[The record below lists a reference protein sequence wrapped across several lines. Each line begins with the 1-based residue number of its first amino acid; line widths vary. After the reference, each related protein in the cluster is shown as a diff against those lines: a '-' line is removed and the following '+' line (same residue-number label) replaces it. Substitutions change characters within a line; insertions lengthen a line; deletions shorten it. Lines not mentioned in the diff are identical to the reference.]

1 VTSSESLQIVPAT
14 AKDTP
19 IVLRLIRA
27 LAEYEK
33 LAGRVVATEASLR
46 EQLFGP
52 RPAAEVSL
60 AFVGEEAAGFAVY
73 YPTFSTFAS
82 RPGMYLEDLFVEP
95 RWRGQ
100 GIGRQLFAHVATIA
114 IERGCDRMS
123 WVVLPWNQPA
133 IDFYRRLG
141 AETVTEWDTYKITGE
156 AFEHLA
162 RVR

>member
-1 VTSSESLQIVPAT
+1 VTSRESLRIVSAT
-14 AKDTP
+14 EKDAPT
-19 IVLRLIRA
+19 VLRLIRG

-33 LAGRVVATEASLR
+33 LAGRVVATEESLR
-46 EQLFGP
+46 EQLFGA

-60 AFVGEEAAGFAVY
+60 AFVGEQAVGFAVY

-95 RWRGQ
+95 HWRGQ
-100 GIGRQLFAHVATIA
+100 GFGRQLLAHVATMA

-123 WVVLPWNQPA
+123 WAVLPWNQPA

-141 AETVTEWDTYKITGE
+141 AEKVTEWETYKIAGE